1 MTSREQ
7 ILAKIRANQP
17 LEKVILP
24 INIDWEDINKQPS
37 ATVSE
42 AEQFAEVLKN
52 IGGKA
57 IDATYGGLHA
67 LQPIKWEAIR
77 KDIQSHFFEGDS
89 PPKCI
94 INLLPQIQIVGKGFA
109 DLALISDAHDLA
121 SVDLAIIE
129 GKMGVA
135 ENGAIWLD
143 ESCFGGHR
151 VLPFITQHLIIV
163 LKKENIV
170 SNMHKAYKKIQ
181 SDLLNIGFGLFLA
194 GPSKTADIEQSLVIG
209 AHGARSLSVYLV

>member
-7 ILAKIRANQP
+7 ILAKIRVNKP
-17 LEKVILP
+17 SEKVVLP
-24 INIDWEDINKQPS
+24 TNLDWENTAFDDNIQRS
-37 ATVSE
+37 AS
-42 AEQFAEVLKN
+42 QRFAEVLKS
-52 IGGKA
+52 IGG
-57 IDATYGGLHA
+57 
-67 LQPIKWEAIR
+67 EAIEAADFDFI
-77 KDIQSHFFEGDS
+77 KKEIDTIHYHHV
-89 PPKCI
+89 
-94 INLLPQIQIVGKGFA
+94 INLLPNLEIQGK
-109 DLALISDAHDLA
+109 DIREISDAHDLA

-170 SNMHKAYKKIQ
+170 SNMHKAYKRIQ
-181 SDLLNIGFGLFLA
+181 SDLFSIGFGLFLA

-209 AHGARSLSVYLV
+209 AHGARSLRVYLV